1 MEGSGAPGVGGSGS
15 ASWYRSSDS
24 ADWRALRKSI
34 QRKVLSVIWFCSWR
48 RRSVSVPLP
57 FNSDGLLPFGSDG
70 LKGFW
75 FCSWRRRFWGS
86 WRGVPVLLPDVEGS
100 GAPGV
105 GVLVLLP
112 DVEGSGAPGV
122 GVLFYSWRRR
132 SGSVPLPFNSD
143 GLLPFSS
150 NGLKG
155 FWFDWR
161 ALRKL
166 IRRNILNMLFYSWR
180 RSSVLFCSST
190 V

>member
-1 MEGSGAPGVGGSGS
+1 MCCSTPGVG
-15 ASWYRSSDS
+15 
-24 ADWRALRKSI
+24 
-34 QRKVLSVIWFCSWR
+34 VLFC
-48 RRSVSVPLP
+48 SVPLP
-57 FNSDGLLPFGSDG
+57 FNSDGLLPFTSDG

-75 FCSWRRRFWGS
+75 FCFLARKVLGLLARSSGSTSWC
-86 WRGVPVLLPDVEGS
+86 
-100 GAPGV
+100 
-105 GVLVLLP
+105 
-112 DVEGSGAPGV
+112 
-122 GVLFYSWRRR
+122 RR

-150 NGLKG
+150 DGLKG

-166 IRRNILNMLFYSWR
+166 IRRKVLNVLFYSWR

>member
-15 ASWYRSSDS
+15 ASWYGSSDS

-57 FNSDGLLPFGSDG
+57 FNSDGLLPFSSDG

-100 GAPGV
+100 
-105 GVLVLLP
+105 
-112 DVEGSGAPGV
+112 EAPGV

-132 SGSVPLPFNSD
+132 
-143 GLLPFSS
+143 
-150 NGLKG
+150 
-155 FWFDWR
+155 FWG
-161 ALRKL
+161 
-166 IRRNILNMLFYSWR
+166 SWR
-180 RSSVLFCSST
+180 RRSWGSWRGVPVLLPGVEDSGAPGVGVLFLLPDVEGSGAPSEEFWFYSST